1 MKKPS
6 NVSIDSTAAEA
17 RGLEDLAPR
26 EREVVECVYRLD
38 EATAAQIQQQ
48 LGSDLSNSAVRAML
62 VRLEAKGVLQHRAD
76 GQRYLYSAVAPQAQV
91 RESAL
96 KKLVGTFFNNST
108 ASAATALLGM
118 SGKMS
123 SKELDDLEAMIA
135 KARKK
140 GR

>member
-1 MKKPS
+1 MKKTS
-6 NVSIDSTAAEA
+6 GTVSET

-26 EREVVECVYRLD
+26 ERQVVECVYRLQ
-38 EATAAQIQQQ
+38 EATAAQIQQE
-48 LGSDLSNSAVRAML
+48 LGPELSNSAVRAML
-62 VRLEAKGVLQHRAD
+62 VRLESKGVLQHRVD
-76 GQRYLYSAVAPQAQV
+76 GQRYLYSAVVPQEQV

-118 SGKMS
+118 SGELS

-135 KARKK
+135 KARKE

>member
-1 MKKPS
+1 M
-6 NVSIDSTAAEA
+6 

-26 EREVVECVYRLD
+26 ERQVVECVFLLQ
-38 EATAAQIQQQ
+38 EATASQIQEE
-48 LGSDLSNSAVRAML
+48 LGPDLSNSAVRAML
-62 VRLEAKGVLQHRAD
+62 ARLETKGVLQHRVD

-96 KKLVGTFFNNST
+96 KKLVGTFFNNSK

-118 SGKMS
+118 SGELS
-123 SKELDDLEAMIA
+123 AKELDDLEAMIA
-135 KARKK
+135 KARRE

>member
-1 MKKPS
+1 MKKNAPA
-6 NVSIDSTAAEA
+6 TAATEM

-26 EREVVECVYRLD
+26 ERQVVECVYRLQ
-38 EATAAQIQQQ
+38 EATAAQLQEE
-48 LGSDLSNSAVRAML
+48 LKPDLSNSAVRAML
-62 VRLEAKGVLQHRAD
+62 ARLETKGILQHRVD
-76 GQRYLYSAVAPQAQV
+76 GQRYLYSAVAPQAKV

-96 KKLVGTFFNNST
+96 KKLVGTFFNNSK

-118 SGKMS
+118 SGELS

-135 KARKK
+135 KARKE

>member
-1 MKKPS
+1 MTKKSPP
-6 NVSIDSTAAEA
+6 IDTAAA
-17 RGLEDLAPR
+17 MPALEDLAPR
-26 EREVVECVYRLD
+26 ERQVAECVYQMQ
-38 EATAAQIQQQ
+38 EATAAQIQAA
-48 LGSDLSNSAVRAML
+48 LGPDLSNSAVRAML
-62 VRLEAKGVLQHRAD
+62 GRLEAKGLLQHRVD

-96 KKLVGTFFNNST
+96 KKLVGTFFNNSK

-118 SGKMS
+118 SGKLS

-135 KARKK
+135 KARKE

>member
-1 MKKPS
+1 MKKPADLL
-6 NVSIDSTAAEA
+6 IDNTAADA
-17 RGLEDLAPR
+17 HGLEDLAPR
-26 EREVVECVYRLD
+26 EREVVECVYRLG

-48 LGSDLSNSAVRAML
+48 LGPDLSNSAVRAML
-62 VRLEAKGVLQHRAD
+62 ARLEAKGVLQHRAD
-76 GQRYLYSAVAPQAQV
+76 GQRYLYSAVVPQEQV
-91 RESAL
+91 RESVL

-123 SKELDDLEAMIA
+123 NKELDDLEAMIA
-135 KARKK
+135 KARKE

>member
-1 MKKPS
+1 MKKKPLAT
-6 NVSIDSTAAEA
+6 VPAGM

-26 EREVVECVYRLD
+26 ERQVVECVYRLQ
-38 EATAAQIQQQ
+38 EATATQIQEE
-48 LGSDLSNSAVRAML
+48 LGPDLSNSAVRAML
-62 VRLEAKGVLQHRAD
+62 ARLETKGVLQHRVD

-96 KKLVGTFFNNST
+96 KKLVGTFFNNSK

-118 SGKMS
+118 SGELS
-123 SKELDDLEAMIA
+123 AQELDDLEAMIA
-135 KARKK
+135 KARQE

>member
-1 MKKPS
+1 MKKNP
-6 NVSIDSTAAEA
+6 VSTTGADM

-26 EREVVECVYRLD
+26 ERQVVECVYRLQ
-38 EATAAQIQQQ
+38 EATASQIQEA
-48 LGSDLSNSAVRAML
+48 LGPDLSNSAVRAML
-62 VRLEAKGVLQHRAD
+62 ARLETKGVLQHRVD

-96 KKLVGTFFNNST
+96 KKLVGTFFNNSK

-118 SGKMS
+118 SGELS
-123 SKELDDLEAMIA
+123 AQELDDLEAMIA
-135 KARKK
+135 KARQE

>member
-1 MKKPS
+1 MKKKPS
-6 NVSIDSTAAEA
+6 SNAAAGA

-26 EREVVECVYRLD
+26 ERQVVECVFRLQ
-38 EATAAQIQQQ
+38 EATAAQIQEE
-48 LGSDLSNSAVRAML
+48 LGPDLSNSAVRAML
-62 VRLEAKGVLQHRAD
+62 ARLETKGLLQHRVD
-76 GQRYLYSAVAPQAQV
+76 GQRYLYSALAPQEQV

-118 SGKMS
+118 SGELS

-135 KARKK
+135 KARKE